1 MTIGRIPTGDQ
12 QLIDGRF
19 VNGITQGQNNVYQ
32 NGITAIG
39 SSQAT
44 SVQLANLVAFLEI
57 DTSSASTGAAMPQ
70 ALAGVTVTVI
80 NNTGNNI
87 TLYPAI
93 LNNPVTSAQ
102 DTFNNAATS
111 YTLNAHTAQGF
122 TCGKN
127 GLWFS
132 N

>member
-19 VNGITQGQNNVYQ
+19 VNGITQGQNNVFQ

-39 SSQAT
+39 ANQAGA
-44 SVQLANLVAFLEI
+44 VQLANLVSFFEI
-57 DTSSASTGAAMPQ
+57 DASSASTGAAMPI
-70 ALAGVTVTVI
+70 ASAGTAVTVM
-80 NNTGNNI
+80 NNTANNI
-87 TLYPAI
+87 TLYPSI
-93 LNNPVTSAQ
+93 VNNPATAAQ

-122 TCGKN
+122 TCAKN
-127 GLWFS
+127 GIWFS